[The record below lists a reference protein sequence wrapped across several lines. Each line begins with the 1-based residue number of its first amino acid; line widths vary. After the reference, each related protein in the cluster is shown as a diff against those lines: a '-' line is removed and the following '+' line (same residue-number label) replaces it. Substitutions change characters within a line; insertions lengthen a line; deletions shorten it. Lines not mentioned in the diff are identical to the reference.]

1 MKKQLTPAI
10 KNPAPHQSEL
20 NSLLEHYQNGRYED
34 AEKLALILTDKF
46 RTHPFGWKV
55 LGAVLNQTG
64 RISEGLIAC
73 QKSVALAPENAEAH
87 YNLGVT
93 LKELGR
99 LEEAEESYRQAIAL
113 KLGYFEAHS
122 NLGNTLKELGR
133 LEEAEASYREA
144 IALKPDF
151 ALAHYNL
158 GNTLHKLGRLELAVA
173 SYKQAISL
181 KLGYFEAHS
190 SLGNTL
196 KDLGRLELAVASYKQ
211 AIALKP
217 DFALTHYNLGVTLK
231 ELDRLEE
238 AEESYRQAIALKPDF
253 ALALMNRGQ
262 LLFDK
267 GEFEIALRDFD
278 LCDTKNSRACALE
291 SLYALGRIEDI
302 YKRIETQSEVDDEN
316 LGIAAIAAFLAER
329 EKKDTAHNFCKNP
342 LEFIH
347 FSNISSHLEDSN
359 LFITEVIEE
368 LHNVKTIWEPR
379 NLATLKGFQSN
390 INLFRNPLEKMS
402 CLKSIII
409 DELDSYYSKFKNKSC
424 SYIQKWPSE
433 KRLLGWHVI
442 LKQHG
447 NQKVHM
453 HPSGWL
459 SGVIYLKVVPTLG
472 KDEGAIEFGLSSE
485 RYSHVDSPKVM
496 YQPKLGDIVFFPS
509 SLHHRTVPFKT
520 DTDRIIISFD
530 LKPKAAKH

>member
-1 MKKQLTPAI
+1 MKKQLTPSI

-34 AEKLALILTDKF
+34 AEKLALIFTDKF

-73 QKSVALAPENAEAH
+73 QKSVELAPENAEAH

-99 LEEAEESYRQAIAL
+99 LEEAEESYRQAISL

-133 LEEAEASYREA
+133 LEEAEESYRQA

-472 KDEGAIEFGLSSE
+472 KDEGAIEFGLSGE

>member
-1 MKKQLTPAI
+1 MKEVGTTP
-10 KNPAPHQSEL
+10 NQSEL
-20 NSLLEHYQNGRYED
+20 KNLLEHYQNGRYED

-73 QKSVALAPENAEAH
+73 QKSVTLAPENAEAH
-87 YNLGVT
+87 FNLGNTLRKLGKLEEAEVSYRQAIALKPDYAEVHFNLGNTLKELGRLEETEESYRQAIALKPDFAKVHNNLGIT

-99 LEEAEESYRQAIAL
+99 LEEAEESY
-113 KLGYFEAHS
+113 KKS
-122 NLGNTLKELGR
+122 
-133 LEEAEASYREA
+133 

-151 ALAHYNL
+151 TEALL
-158 GNTLHKLGRLELAVA
+158 
-173 SYKQAISL
+173 
-181 KLGYFEAHS
+181 
-190 SLGNTL
+190 
-196 KDLGRLELAVASYKQ
+196 
-211 AIALKP
+211 
-217 DFALTHYNLGVTLK
+217 
-231 ELDRLEE
+231 
-238 AEESYRQAIALKPDF
+238 
-253 ALALMNRGQ
+253 NRGQ

-267 GEFEIALRDFD
+267 GEFEKALSDFD
-278 LCDTKNSRACALE
+278 LCNTKRSRARALS
-291 SLYALGRIEDI
+291 SLCALGRIEDI

-316 LGIAAIAAFLAER
+316 LWIAAIAAFLAER

-368 LHNVKTIWEPR
+368 LHNVITIWEPDNKTTR
-379 NLATLKGFQSN
+379 KGFQSK
-390 INLFRNPLEKMS
+390 INLFENPLEKMS
-402 CLKSIII
+402 YLKSIII
-409 DELDSYYSKFKNKSC
+409 DELDSYHSKFKNESC

-433 KRLLGWHVI
+433 KRLVGWHVI

-447 NQKVHM
+447 NQNVHN

-472 KDEGAIEFGLSSE
+472 KDEGAIEFGLNGK
-485 RYSHVDSPKVM
+485 RYSHVDSPKVK

-509 SLHHRTVPFKT
+509 SLHHRTVPFTT
-520 DTDRIIISFD
+520 DTDRIIVSFD
-530 LKPKAAKH
+530 LMPKAAKH

>member
-1 MKKQLTPAI
+1 MKEVGTTP
-10 KNPAPHQSEL
+10 NQSEL

-73 QKSVALAPENAEAH
+73 QKSVALAPENAEVH

-93 LKELGR
+93 LKKLGR
-99 LEEAEESYRQAIAL
+99 LEEAEESYRQAISL

-122 NLGNTLKELGR
+122 NLGN
-133 LEEAEASYREA
+133 
-144 IALKPDF
+144 
-151 ALAHYNL
+151 
-158 GNTLHKLGRLELAVA
+158 
-173 SYKQAISL
+173 
-181 KLGYFEAHS
+181 
-190 SLGNTL
+190 
-196 KDLGRLELAVASYKQ
+196 
-211 AIALKP
+211 
-217 DFALTHYNLGVTLK
+217 TLK

-390 INLFRNPLEKMS
+390 INLFTNPLEKMS

>member
-1 MKKQLTPAI
+1 MKKQLTAAI

-20 NSLLEHYQNGRYED
+20 NSLLEYYQNGRYED

-73 QKSVALAPENAEAH
+73 EKSVAIEPENAEAH

-93 LKELGR
+93 LKQLGR
-99 LEEAEESYRQAIAL
+99 LEKAEVSYREAIAL

-122 NLGNTLKELGR
+122 NLGNTLKDLGR
-133 LEEAEASYREA
+133 LEEAEASYRE
-144 IALKPDF
+144 
-151 ALAHYNL
+151 
-158 GNTLHKLGRLELAVA
+158 
-173 SYKQAISL
+173 
-181 KLGYFEAHS
+181 
-190 SLGNTL
+190 
-196 KDLGRLELAVASYKQ
+196 
-211 AIALKP
+211 
-217 DFALTHYNLGVTLK
+217 
-231 ELDRLEE
+231 
-238 AEESYRQAIALKPDF
+238 AIALKPDF

-267 GEFEIALRDFD
+267 GEFEMALKDFD
-278 LCDTKNSRACALE
+278 LCDTKNSRVCALE
-291 SLYALGRIEDI
+291 SLYALGRVEDI
-302 YKRIETQSEVDDEN
+302 YKRIETQSEEDDEN

-329 EKKDTAHNFCKNP
+329 KKKDTAHNFCKNP

-347 FSNISSHLEDSN
+347 FSNISSHLEDAN

-379 NLATLKGFQSN
+379 NLATHKGFQSN
-390 INLFRNPLEKMS
+390 INLFRNPLEKMT

-409 DELDSYYSKFKNKSC
+409 DELDSYYSKFKNESC

-433 KRLLGWHVI
+433 KHLLGWHVI

-447 NQKVHM
+447 NQTVHI

-459 SGVIYLKVVPTLG
+459 SGVIYLKVVHSLG
-472 KDEGAIEFGLSSE
+472 KDEGAIEFGLSGE
-485 RYSHVDSPKVM
+485 RYSHADSPKVM

-520 DTDRIIISFD
+520 DTDRIIVSFD

>member
-73 QKSVALAPENAEAH
+73 QKSVALAPENAEA
-87 YNLGVT
+87 
-93 LKELGR
+93 
-99 LEEAEESYRQAIAL
+99 
-113 KLGYFEAHS
+113 
-122 NLGNTLKELGR
+122 
-133 LEEAEASYREA
+133 
-144 IALKPDF
+144 
-151 ALAHYNL
+151 
-158 GNTLHKLGRLELAVA
+158 
-173 SYKQAISL
+173 
-181 KLGYFEAHS
+181 
-190 SLGNTL
+190 
-196 KDLGRLELAVASYKQ
+196 
-211 AIALKP
+211 
-217 DFALTHYNLGVTLK
+217 HYNLGVTLK

-402 CLKSIII
+402 YLKSIII
-409 DELDSYYSKFKNKSC
+409 DELDSYYSKFKNESC

-472 KDEGAIEFGLSSE
+472 KDEGAIEFGLSGE